1 MLNTNSTQGGNPRRV
16 RTVRR
21 IAIGITLLTAVP
33 AAAAV
38 VMQNFVRT
46 DITTAAACM
55 TKIAGAD
62 ETSFP
67 IAANAPYA
75 AINTTQTGT
84 TPAPDSVTLLNETVT
99 MKGFLGD
106 RTVVSDA
113 IRVKNTCNYPI
124 VVSLKA
130 EPQFGAVAS
139 TGFTNVAV
147 DVYLGLKN
155 AGASGTDFTVA
166 ADWDP
171 TALHYN
177 SVGASSTSTG
187 TVTIPVNEDR
197 QIGYRL
203 DIGTSATGTAT
214 LRYTVSGRA

>member
-1 MLNTNSTQGGNPRRV
+1 MNDTRPKTENRRRV

-21 IAIGITLLTAVP
+21 VALGITLLTAVP

-67 IAANAPYA
+67 TAANAPYV
-75 AINTTQTGT
+75 AINTTSTGT

-106 RTVVSDA
+106 RTVVSDS

-124 VVSLKA
+124 SVSLKA
-130 EPQFGAVAS
+130 ETQFGAVAS
-139 TGFTNVAV
+139 TGFTNIAA

-155 AGASGTDFTVA
+155 AGASGTDFSVV

-171 TALHYN
+171 TPLHYN
-177 SVGASSTSTG
+177 SAGASTISTG
-187 TVTIPVNEDR
+187 SVTIPANEDR
-197 QIGYRL
+197 QVGYRL
-203 DIGTSATGTAT
+203 DVGTTATGTAT